1 VKKEKFKEVAINMY
15 KRISGYRSL
24 SKKILCVLVIFAL
37 LCLLTTACAPSKQR
51 ISIATGGT
59 GGTYYPYGG
68 AMASII
74 NKYISNLDA
83 SAEVTG
89 ASVENS
95 RLIESNESQLA
106 LVMDDVVYHALH
118 GEGAFDHEIELRTL
132 VEMYPH
138 FFHIVVH
145 EGSAIQTVEDLEG
158 TKVSVGAPGSGTE
171 TMSQQ
176 VLEALGLTYDK
187 FDVFR
192 LSFTE
197 NTEGLRDR
205 VIDAG
210 IWSVGPPTA
219 SIMDLA
225 TTHDIRII
233 NFTDEQL
240 AAVQEK
246 YPYYLTMKLDAG
258 TYQGVDEEL
267 IAPSVWNSVV
277 VGKNMPE
284 EQAYEIVKALFEHK
298 DELEQVYVGASWTTP
313 ENTID
318 YAIAPLHPGA
328 IRYFKEIGLE
338 VPDKLIP
345 PEME

>member
-1 VKKEKFKEVAINMY
+1 MLT
-15 KRISGYRSL
+15 RTSGYRSL
-24 SKKILCVLVIFAL
+24 SGKMLSILAILAL
-37 LCLLTTACAPSKQR
+37 FTLLFSGCAPSKER
-51 ISIATGGT
+51 ISVATGGT

-68 AMASII
+68 AVASII
-74 NKYISNLDA
+74 NKYVTGLEA

-95 RLIESNESQLA
+95 RLIESNESHLA

-132 VEMYPH
+132 MEMYPH
-138 FFHIVVH
+138 FLHIVVH
-145 EGSAIQTVEDLEG
+145 EGSPIQSLDDLQG
-158 TKVSVGAPGSGTE
+158 KKVSVGAPGSGTE

-176 VLEALGLTYDK
+176 VLDALGLTYDK

-219 SIMDLA
+219 SIMDLS
-225 TTHDIRII
+225 TTHKIRIL
-233 NFTDEQL
+233 NFNDQQL

-246 YPYYLTMKLDAG
+246 YPYYLTMKLEGG
-258 TYQGVDEEL
+258 TYQGVEGDL
-267 IAPSVWNSVV
+267 MAPSVWNSVV
-277 VGKNMPE
+277 AGKNMPE
-284 EQAYEIVKALFEHK
+284 EQAYQIVKAIFEHK

-313 ENTID
+313 ENTINF
-318 YAIAPLHPGA
+318 AIAPLHPGA
-328 IRYFKEIGLE
+328 VRYFQEIGLE
-338 VPDKLIP
+338 VPDRLMP
-345 PEME
+345 PEMK

>member
-1 VKKEKFKEVAINMY
+1 MFKK
-15 KRISGYRSL
+15 SGYHL
-24 SKKILCVLVIFAL
+24 FSKKLLVLITVFT
-37 LCLLTTACAPSKQR
+37 LLTIILYGCAPGEQR
-51 ISIATGGT
+51 ISVATGGT

-74 NKYISNLDA
+74 NKYISGLEA

-89 ASVENS
+89 ASVENV

-118 GEGAFDHEIELRTL
+118 AQGAFDHEIELRTL

-145 EGSAIQTVEDLEG
+145 EESSIQSLNDLAG
-158 TKVSVGAPGSGTE
+158 KKVSVGAPGSGTE

-187 FDVFR
+187 FNVFR

-225 TTHDIRII
+225 TTHDIRIL
-233 NFTDEQL
+233 NFTEEEL
-240 AAVQEK
+240 AAVQSK
-246 YPYYLTMKLDAG
+246 YPYYLTMTLEGG
-258 TYQGVDEEL
+258 TYQGVEEDL
-267 IAPSVWNSVV
+267 TAPSVWNSVV

-284 EQAYEIVKALFEHK
+284 EQAYEIVKALFEHR

-338 VPDKLIP
+338 VPDRLIP
-345 PEME
+345 PEIK

>member
-1 VKKEKFKEVAINMY
+1 MI
-15 KRISGYRSL
+15 KRL
-24 SKKILCVLVIFAL
+24 SRHYSIVQRILPIIVILALVVLYVL
-37 LCLLTTACAPSKQR
+37 GCAPAKQR

-68 AMASII
+68 AMASTI
-74 NKYISNLDA
+74 NKYVDALEA

-89 ASVENS
+89 ASVENV
-95 RLIESNESQLA
+95 RLIESKESQLA

-118 GEGAFDHEIELRTL
+118 GEGAFDHEVELRTL
-132 VEMYPH
+132 MEMYPH

-145 EGSAIQTVEDLEG
+145 ADSSIHSVEDLVG
-158 TKVSVGAPGSGTE
+158 KKVSVGAPGSGTE

-176 VLEALGLTYDK
+176 VLEALGITYDK

-197 NTEGLRDR
+197 NTEALRDD

-246 YPYYLTMKLDAG
+246 YPYYLTMKLEGG
-258 TYQGVDEEL
+258 TYQGVDEDL
-267 IAPSVWNSVV
+267 MAPSVWNSVV
-277 VGKNMPE
+277 VGKDMPE
-284 EQAYEIVKALFEHK
+284 EQAYEIAKSLFEHR
-298 DELEQVYVGASWTTP
+298 DELEQVYVGASWSTP
-313 ENTID
+313 ENTIE
-318 YAIAPLHPGA
+318 YAIAPLHPGV
-328 IRYFKEIGLE
+328 IRYFEEIGLE
-338 VPDKLIP
+338 VPDRLIP
-345 PEME
+345 PEMK